1 MSRVHA
7 LRASNDSGDAIVATA
22 SERLFYAVLFAIVED
37 GLVASST
44 SLRAHAGAVT
54 SLLAGLEAS
63 CFMALPLALAAAPV
77 AWLLD
82 RPTSRVLGR
91 HLRAGLAAGE
101 PENEGTGVVLYS
113 LALAVGA
120 VLTWQLGMRIGE
132 LQSTRVATLATLAVA
147 LFAMGASALVSTLL
161 VGRAGKLLHRLPA
174 RLRAPPPWLPVPGV
188 LVTLAGVAALY
199 WFLPSSHAITPAAA
213 LVGFFLGP
221 EIGSRIV
228 EGPARVRAPVALLFG
243 ASVLLTAG
251 ASIALPRLPD
261 AAKLGVLTR
270 APYASL
276 LITTI
281 RRLFDRDHD
290 GYSPILGGGDCNDH
304 DPAIHPHALDLPG
317 NGIDENCS
325 GADAHPFVPQPQ
337 PPASVPPIAG
347 APRRYNV
354 VLVHVEAVRP
364 DHMSMNGYRRPT
376 TPRIDRFKEGAVWFR
391 NAYSTAPSTRFALS
405 QIFTGLEVPRIPQ
418 KRGSGVDYWLLPEA
432 TTLAE
437 RLAPAGYDTV
447 GYTLSYVL
455 QHIHDVGQGF
465 REWTTPW
472 RVDEW
477 KETYHDA
484 SELTTNAALEY
495 LKATPQ
501 DGTKPYLLFL
511 HYGATH
517 DPYIKHGENA
527 AWDYGDE
534 PIDLYDSALNYEDA
548 QLGRLFDALDARA
561 DRDRTVVLVYSDHG
575 ELFGEHGFT
584 KHGNTLYQPDV
595 RVMLLAKMPGAAP
608 RAIDAPTALSDLS
621 ATILHLTGLPP
632 DPKSQ
637 AWDLVPYM
645 QGAPMPS
652 RTLFFYGDLWR
663 SGVHFENRAVLLP
676 DSKTKF
682 IRDVSNDQNML
693 FDLAR
698 DPGELTSI
706 AGSQPALASKMSE
719 EQDSWE
725 AFESAGMSW
734 EDSHAAKG
742 GKGGEREREG
752 EEKDRNPGD

>member
-1 MSRVHA
+1 
-7 LRASNDSGDAIVATA
+7 
-22 SERLFYAVLFAIVED
+22 
-37 GLVASST
+37 
-44 SLRAHAGAVT
+44 
-54 SLLAGLEAS
+54 
-63 CFMALPLALAAAPV
+63 
-77 AWLLD
+77 
-82 RPTSRVLGR
+82 
-91 HLRAGLAAGE
+91 
-101 PENEGTGVVLYS
+101 
-113 LALAVGA
+113 
-120 VLTWQLGMRIGE
+120 
-132 LQSTRVATLATLAVA
+132 
-147 LFAMGASALVSTLL
+147 
-161 VGRAGKLLHRLPA
+161 
-174 RLRAPPPWLPVPGV
+174 
-188 LVTLAGVAALY
+188 
-199 WFLPSSHAITPAAA
+199 
-213 LVGFFLGP
+213 
-221 EIGSRIV
+221 
-228 EGPARVRAPVALLFG
+228 
-243 ASVLLTAG
+243 
-251 ASIALPRLPD
+251 
-261 AAKLGVLTR
+261 
-270 APYASL
+270 
-276 LITTI
+276 
-281 RRLFDRDHD
+281 
-290 GYSPILGGGDCNDH
+290 
-304 DPAIHPHALDLPG
+304 
-317 NGIDENCS
+317 
-325 GADAHPFVPQPQ
+325 
-337 PPASVPPIAG
+337 
-347 APRRYNV
+347 
-354 VLVHVEAVRP
+354 
-364 DHMSMNGYRRPT
+364 MSMNGYRRPT
-376 TPRIDRFKEGAVWFR
+376 TPRIDRFKERAIWFR

-455 QHIHDVGQGF
+455 QHIHDVGQGY
-465 REWTTPW
+465 RQWTTPW

-484 SELTTNAALEY
+484 AELTTTAALEY

-501 DGTKPYLLFL
+501 DGSKPYFLFL

-517 DPYIKHGENA
+517 DPYIKHAENP

-534 PIDLYDSALNYEDA
+534 PIDLYDSALDYEDA

-561 DRDRTVVLVYSDHG
+561 DTDRTVVLLYSDHG

-676 DSKTKF
+676 DGKTKF

-693 FDLAR
+693 FDLQR
-698 DPGELTSI
+698 DPGELTSV

-742 GKGGEREREG
+742 GEREG
-752 EEKDRNPGD
+752 EDKDRNPGD

>member
-1 MSRVHA
+1 

-517 DPYIKHGENA
+517 DPYIKGER
-527 AWDYGDE
+527 G
-534 PIDLYDSALNYEDA
+534 
-548 QLGRLFDALDARA
+548 LGLRRRA
-561 DRDRTVVLVYSDHG
+561 DRSVRQRAQLRGRAARPALRRARCARRQGPHGRPGVLGPRGAVRRARLHQARQHAVPARRARDAAREDAGRGAQGDR
-575 ELFGEHGFT
+575 
-584 KHGNTLYQPDV
+584 
-595 RVMLLAKMPGAAP
+595 
-608 RAIDAPTALSDLS
+608 RAD
-621 ATILHLTGLPP
+621 
-632 DPKSQ
+632 
-637 AWDLVPYM
+637 
-645 QGAPMPS
+645 
-652 RTLFFYGDLWR
+652 
-663 SGVHFENRAVLLP
+663 RAVGPVGHDSAPHWSAARPQVAGVGSRPVHAGCADAVEDALLLRRP
-676 DSKTKF
+676 VAL
-682 IRDVSNDQNML
+682 RRPL
-693 FDLAR
+693 REPRRPLAR
-698 DPGELTSI
+698 
-706 AGSQPALASKMSE
+706 
-719 EQDSWE
+719 
-725 AFESAGMSW
+725 
-734 EDSHAAKG
+734 
-742 GKGGEREREG
+742 
-752 EEKDRNPGD
+752 